1 MIEKQS
7 PYLAHHSRLADIVAA
22 LQVLGTYKFASRK
35 HSEWEKLIGRTPISA
50 DNWLQVFNEHPEFFR
65 IRDEW
70 VSLVWRRSS
79 ERVFDTC
86 SGQELPKEA
95 VNAMTDE
102 MRKGI
107 SRAPLSAEQVSALI
121 EVGIKLQAQAI
132 SRRAELRWWVPV
144 LIGAIGIAIGALI
157 KS

>member
-7 PYLAHHSRLADIVAA
+7 PYLTHHSRLADIVAA

-35 HSEWEKLIGRTPISA
+35 PPEWENSIGRAPTSA
-50 DNWLQVFNEHPEFFR
+50 NNWLQVFSEHPEFFR

-79 ERVFDTC
+79 ERVFDTR
-86 SGQELPKEA
+86 SGQELPKET
-95 VNAMTDE
+95 VDAMTDE
-102 MRKGI
+102 ERKKI
-107 SRAPLSAEQVSALI
+107 SRAPLSAEQVTALI
-121 EVGIKLQAQAI
+121 EVAIKLQTQAI
-132 SRRAELRWWVPV
+132 TRRAELRWWVPL